1 MSERI
6 DPEKL
11 GFTLWKGEHYCKG
24 GIKTGKPLIET
35 DFITG
40 EIIEKDEWQ
49 FLVYEKDGTP
59 LIFECR
65 FNNTT
70 GKVKKSGAKAMLKI
84 WKLIKKLKALHDQ

>member
-40 EIIEKDEWQ
+40 EIIEKDEFSLEERLYNYRLSIQ
-49 FLVYEKDGTP
+49 TSYLNF
-59 LIFECR
+59 
-65 FNNTT
+65 
-70 GKVKKSGAKAMLKI
+70 
-84 WKLIKKLKALHDQ
+84 ALN